1 MVSKSQFWPIASLRL
16 VCVWICVFVSYFLLP
31 VIWRGSLWFLTIDF
45 DFQSSS
51 APEFSFC
58 VCPVFVIPRYIAA
71 ITITPT
77 TNTNTHKTIVYFDT
91 SKSWWWENTFQLLRA
106 CEGVWIALSFRVS
119 EKQYVCLNCC
129 LVLLWMP
136 LQLCWA
142 ASEREHT
149 YWLIWTITSD
159 RVHCQR
165 IGNGSPGWVR
175 SRAGLKSKYD
185 KAPPQHLR
193 KEKSGQVALH

>member
-31 VIWRGSLWFLTIDF
+31 VIWLGFLWFLTIDF

-91 SKSWWWENTFQLLRA
+91 SKSWWGENTFQHL
-106 CEGVWIALSFRVS
+106 WIRRCMNWVVFYCTRETLWVLELFPRVAL
-119 EKQYVCLNCC
+119 NAA
-129 LVLLWMP
+129 
-136 LQLCWA
+136 A
-142 ASEREHT
+142 ASVGLPVNKLAKLRRRT
-149 YWLIWTITSD
+149 CW
-159 RVHCQR
+159 VHFAK
-165 IGNGSPGWVR
+165 IHFG
-175 SRAGLKSKYD
+175 
-185 KAPPQHLR
+185 
-193 KEKSGQVALH
+193 

>member
-31 VIWRGSLWFLTIDF
+31 VIWLGFLWFLTIDF

-91 SKSWWWENTFQLLRA
+91 SKSWWWENTPQHLWMWRCMNCIEFQKL
-106 CEGVWIALSFRVS
+106 CFIAR
-119 EKQYVCLNCC
+119 EKQYECLNCC
-129 LVLLWMP
+129 LVLIWMP

-142 ASEREHT
+142 ASE
-149 YWLIWTITSD
+149 
-159 RVHCQR
+159 
-165 IGNGSPGWVR
+165 
-175 SRAGLKSKYD
+175 
-185 KAPPQHLR
+185 
-193 KEKSGQVALH
+193 